1 MKVKANREG
10 SAIII
15 EAEGRKVLIGLT
27 PFGLVCTDG
36 ENNAVDFEEIGALNE
51 ELIINEFGEDK
62 AEYIGTCLGI
72 VMTQIRAQLEAMNE
86 YSDDCIDVDGE
97 EVNRHYLE

>member
-1 MKVKANREG
+1 MKVKANRNG
-10 SAIII
+10 TCVII

-36 ENNAVDFEEIGALNE
+36 NNSSVDFEEIGELNE
-51 ELIINEFGEDK
+51 DLIINEFGEER

-86 YSDDCIDVDGE
+86 HDDCIDVNGE